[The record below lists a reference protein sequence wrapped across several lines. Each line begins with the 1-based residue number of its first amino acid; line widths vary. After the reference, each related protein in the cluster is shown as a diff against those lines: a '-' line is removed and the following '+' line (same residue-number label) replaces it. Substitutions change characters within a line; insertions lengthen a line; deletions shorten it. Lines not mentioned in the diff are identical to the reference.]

1 MKWWVVKL
9 VCKYT
14 MYCRIKKNTM
24 HLYTNTPKRRHSLH
38 RIPFNI
44 SQYGEASLPCFA
56 KISFVHIT

>member
-1 MKWWVVKL
+1 ML
-9 VCKYT
+9 
-14 MYCRIKKNTM
+14 
-24 HLYTNTPKRRHSLH
+24 LYTNTPKRQHSLH